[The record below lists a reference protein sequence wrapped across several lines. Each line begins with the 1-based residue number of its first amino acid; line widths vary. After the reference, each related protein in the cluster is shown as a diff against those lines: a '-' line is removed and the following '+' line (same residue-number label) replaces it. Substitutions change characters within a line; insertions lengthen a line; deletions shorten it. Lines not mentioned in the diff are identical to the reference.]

1 MNLLPRWMW
10 MTNEAMRQ
18 QEAAERE
25 LDPGD
30 MGTAFGLDA
39 TFAATAD
46 EPAAGSG
53 QPDTHWQQ
61 RLERRPRR

>member
-25 LDPGD
+25 VDPGD

-39 TFAATAD
+39 TFATPD
-46 EPAAGSG
+46 EPASG
-53 QPDTHWQQ
+53 TGVPDANWQQ